1 MLTRLRHT
9 LLTRPLMRLVGR
21 TLPSIGD
28 TERIALEAGT
38 TWFEAELFRGAP
50 DFTRLLDFSVKPLT
64 AAERAFL
71 DGPVNTLC
79 AMLDDWQ
86 IARDQ
91 DLPPAVWDYIKA
103 HKFLGMIIPVD
114 YGGLGFSAAAHA
126 AVVTKIA
133 SKSVAAAVTVMVPNS
148 LGPGE
153 LLLRYGTPAQQQH
166 YLPRLADGRDI
177 PCFGLTEPEAGSD
190 AASGQSFGVVMQGTF
205 GGKKVLGVRLTFAKR
220 YITLAPVATVVGLA
234 FQLRDPD
241 NVLGKGVAP
250 GITLALLPRDTPGLK
265 IGDRH
270 DPMGVGFMNGPL
282 SGEGVF
288 IPLDYLIGGAAYAGQ
303 GWRMLMEALA
313 AGRGISLPSLSV
325 GAAQLAVR
333 ASSAYTVVRKQF
345 GLPIGKFEGI
355 RERLARLTAH
365 TYTMTATQRLT
376 AGAVDDG
383 AHPSVLSAIA
393 KAYLTE
399 GMRLALNDA
408 MDIFAGAAIIQGPRN
423 IFARPY
429 ASIPIG
435 ITVEGANILTR
446 SLIVFGQG
454 AIRCHPYVQDE
465 VRALQARDAAAF
477 ERAFMGHVG
486 YLFRTFIRATTL
498 AWTGGRGAKRP
509 ARTPFARHYRALNRL
524 SAAFALLADA
534 GLITLGGSLKRKE
547 YLSGRYADALAH
559 LMMASATLKHA
570 HDAGNP
576 AHHVATVNWT
586 LTLSAHTIEQAL
598 LGILAN
604 LPNRLVAT
612 VLRVV
617 LFPFG
622 ARFAPPTD
630 AQHDAVVNDVLAP
643 DGALRDDLS
652 ALIFHPAADVPGLGA
667 LDHAYQL
674 TLHAAP
680 LMARLPK
687 GMTADE
693 GLSHRLLT
701 AEDHATLCAADEARR
716 AIIQVDVRPARK
728 RAPAPNTD

>member
-9 LLTRPLMRLVGR
+9 LLTKPLMRLVGG
-21 TLPSIGD
+21 TLPTIGD

-38 TWFEAELFRGAP
+38 TWFEGDIFRGAP
-50 DFTRLLDFSVKPLT
+50 NFQTLLDFQVKPLT
-64 AAERAFL
+64 AAEKAFL
-71 DGPVNTLC
+71 DGPVEKLC
-79 AMLDDWQ
+79 AMLDDWDIEQ
-86 IARDQ
+86 RQ
-91 DLPPAVWDYIKA
+91 DLSPKVWAFIKSQ
-103 HKFLGMIIPVD
+103 KFLGMIIPVE

-133 SKSVAAAVTVMVPNS
+133 SRSVAAAVTVMVPNS

-153 LLLRYGTPAQQQH
+153 LLLRYGTDAQKKH

-190 AASGQSFGVVMQGTF
+190 AASGQSFGVVGYGTF
-205 GGKKVLGVRLTFAKR
+205 NGERVLGVSLTFSKR

-241 NVLGKGVAP
+241 NLLGKGVAP
-250 GITLALLPRDTPGLK
+250 GITLALLPRETPGLK

-282 SGEGVF
+282 SGKNVF
-288 IPLDYLIGGAAYAGQ
+288 VPMSYLIGEAAYAGQ

-325 GAAQLAVR
+325 GAAQLALR
-333 ASSAYTVVRKQF
+333 ASSAYAVVRKQF

-365 TYTMTATQRLT
+365 TYAMTATQRVT
-376 AGAVDDG
+376 AGAVDAG

-408 MDIFAGAAIIQGPRN
+408 MDIFAGAAIIRGPRN

-454 AIRCHPYVQDE
+454 AIRCHPHLQDE
-465 VRALQARDAAAF
+465 VKALQSRDAAGF
-477 ERAFMGHVG
+477 ERAFAGHV
-486 YLFRTFIRATTL
+486 LHL
-498 AWTGGRGAKRP
+498 AKALVRGPLLALSGGFGAKVP
-509 ARTPFARHYRALNRL
+509 ARTPFARHYRALGRL
-524 SAAFALLADA
+524 SAAFTVLAEA

-559 LMMASATLKHA
+559 LMMASSTLKHA

-576 AHHVATVNWT
+576 ASHRTTVDWALTHAT
-586 LTLSAHTIEQAL
+586 HTTEQAL
-598 LGILAN
+598 LGVLAN
-604 LPNRLVAT
+604 LPNRPVAW
-612 VLRVV
+612 LLKLV

-622 ARFAPPTD
+622 ARYAPPTD
-630 AQHDAVVNDVLAP
+630 AQHDAVVNTLLAV
-643 DGALRDDLS
+643 DGALRNDLS
-652 ALIFHPAADVPGLGA
+652 QLIYIPNNKEDGLGKLEEAYTMTLAASTA
-667 LDHAYQL
+667 LVK
-674 TLHAAP
+674 
-680 LMARLPK
+680 LPK
-687 GMTADE
+687 GTSLDDAAKQQ
-693 GLSHRLLT
+693 LLNT
-701 AEDHATLCAADEARR
+701 AEVNAIEAADAARR
-716 AIIQVDVRPARK
+716 DVVQVDTNFSFPA
-728 RAPAPNTD
+728 NTQKS